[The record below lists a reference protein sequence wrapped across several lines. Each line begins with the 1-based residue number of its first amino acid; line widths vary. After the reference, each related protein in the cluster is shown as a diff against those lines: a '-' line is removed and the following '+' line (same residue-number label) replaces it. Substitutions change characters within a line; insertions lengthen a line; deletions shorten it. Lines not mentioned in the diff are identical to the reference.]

1 MSNLAS
7 SKKIIYGFGTLGLI
21 ISLALSF
28 LGWYVSPV
36 IPIALFILFLLVV
49 RTDLYILLIAFLV
62 PLSIPLTDIA
72 GGIGG
77 SLPTEPLI
85 AILMIFTVA
94 KLMAGYT
101 FDKAF
106 IFHPLSIAI
115 LAGLIWMLV
124 SVYFSEIPTNSIKF
138 WIIRF
143 MYVLTFYFLAGHLF
157 KNPKMI
163 MRLFWVL
170 LVSTTILV
178 LYTNIRHAGEGFVR
192 THSYFISQPFFM
204 DHGIYAAAV
213 AFLFPVALFF
223 ILNGHTLGLTRWVR
237 ILVLFMFFFIFMGLV
252 FSFTRAAWVSLVG
265 ALGFLGI
272 MKFRIRFSYLLA
284 VVLIGGFYVYS
295 NWEQYSFAMEGN
307 TKGSDDDIEVHVK
320 SISNISTDPSNMERV
335 NRWSCAIEMF
345 KERPIVG
352 FGPGTYTQLYGSY
365 QKTSELTIIST
376 FTGDLGNVHSEYF
389 AALSEMGV
397 VGLLAWLFMIGA
409 AIFYGMHIYYYSPIP
424 KDRILAMI
432 ALLGLLTYF
441 IHAFLNNYSEFDKIA
456 VPMWSFLAVI
466 TALSIKT
473 KKAIQ
478 AAKG

>member
-223 ILNGHTLGLTRWVR
+223 ILNGHTLGLNT
-237 ILVLFMFFFIFMGLV
+237 MG
-252 FSFTRAAWVSLVG
+252 SH
-265 ALGFLGI
+265 LGP
-272 MKFRIRFSYLLA
+272 
-284 VVLIGGFYVYS
+284 FYVLLYFYGAGIFFHARCLGKFS
-295 NWEQYSFAMEGN
+295 WRPWLFGYHEIPNSVF
-307 TKGSDDDIEVHVK
+307 
-320 SISNISTDPSNMERV
+320 ISTGRSIDWR
-335 NRWSCAIEMF
+335 
-345 KERPIVG
+345 
-352 FGPGTYTQLYGSY
+352 
-365 QKTSELTIIST
+365 
-376 FTGDLGNVHSEYF
+376 
-389 AALSEMGV
+389 
-397 VGLLAWLFMIGA
+397 
-409 AIFYGMHIYYYSPIP
+409 
-424 KDRILAMI
+424 
-432 ALLGLLTYF
+432 
-441 IHAFLNNYSEFDKIA
+441 FLCI
-456 VPMWSFLAVI
+456 
-466 TALSIKT
+466 
-473 KKAIQ
+473 
-478 AAKG
+478 